1 MKFTAYGHPNILAT
15 HPTTIEFTKD
25 KELSLEG
32 DCIIGVKADFLL
44 KDIKKIVAKEQ
55 IKITVKV
62 DKFKEEISAQ
72 TNRLFNH
79 DTELVIR
86 KSDFLS
92 DRTLGIKA
100 DKAAVDLARR
110 LVEKLKD
117 PKQKIEV
124 EIIAL

>member
-15 HPTTIEFTKD
+15 HPNTIEFTKD

>member
-15 HPTTIEFTKD
+15 HPATIEFTKD